1 MQPVAAVV
9 GQDGVE
15 EEDLLVHDAHAP
27 SPALAYLLG
36 GLGPPYGPTALGIF
50 RQIEQPTY
58 DDLLMGQI
66 QAAIAKNG
74 RGELSGLFGGGT
86 TWTVE

>member
-1 MQPVAAVV
+1 M
-9 GQDGVE
+9 
-15 EEDLLVHDAHAP
+15 HDAHAP
-27 SPALAYLLG
+27 SPALACLLAS
-36 GLGPPYGPTALGIF
+36 LDPPEVPTALGIF